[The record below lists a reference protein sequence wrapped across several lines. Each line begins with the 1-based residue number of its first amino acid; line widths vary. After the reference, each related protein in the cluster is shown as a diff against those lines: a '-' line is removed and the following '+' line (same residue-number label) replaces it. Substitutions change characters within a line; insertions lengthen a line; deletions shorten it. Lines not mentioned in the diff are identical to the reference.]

1 MIRKYMFGLAVAG
14 LTSLS
19 LLASTSAFAASDV
32 SSTPVNQN
40 PVTANQI
47 VTQATTT
54 QSSATTGGLIA
65 SSAGGAV
72 SAGGFGGS
80 LGGGGG
86 GGIGGFGGGGFGGGA
101 GGSGGASPTPA
112 GAPANQGSSLDRPSN
127 AVTFMNSREQGRAA
141 GNGDKRWGAWMMGA
155 YTSIENTQAGVE
167 LDGSVYNLVGGLDYM
182 VTDRVVVG
190 LSVSYENSNIDT
202 TFNRGKVESNGF
214 SVLPYVGI
222 ALNNTWSASVA
233 GGMSWVNYD
242 VARNNNTTTGSYDAD
257 RWLITANLN
266 GNYGFGRVRVMPMAG
281 VLYFEETSD
290 AYTESTGGVVASNK
304 TKLGRLTAGAKMG
317 YAFNSVMPFVKLV
330 GEYDFD
336 KNDPV
341 LISAGRFTHDEDFG
355 AQIGGGFD
363 FYGSSV
369 LSGTV
374 EGAYLSAG
382 REDLNVWTVSAR
394 LRARF

>member
-14 LTSLS
+14 LTSLG

-32 SSTPVNQN
+32 SNTPSLSNQVVST
-40 PVTANQI
+40 A
-47 VTQATTT
+47 ATT
-54 QSSATTGGLIA
+54 QSTSTTGSLIVSGA
-65 SSAGGAV
+65 SSALSG
-72 SAGGFGGS
+72 
-80 LGGGGG
+80 L
-86 GGIGGFGGGGFGGGA
+86 GGGGFGGGSI
-101 GGSGGASPTPA
+101 GGGGGGFAPGGGTGGGFAPGGGGGGGT
-112 GAPANQGSSLDRPSN
+112 GAPANQGSSLDRPNSN
-127 AVTFMNSREQGRAA
+127 ATTFLNSREQGRAA
-141 GNGDKRWGAWMMGA
+141 GNSDKRWGAWMMGA
-155 YTSIENTQAGVE
+155 YTSIENTQSGVQ
-167 LDGSVYNLVGGLDYM
+167 LDGDVYNLVGGLDYM

-190 LSVSYENSNIDT
+190 VSVSYENSNIDT

-214 SVLPYVGI
+214 SVLPYIGV
-222 ALNNTWSASVA
+222 ALNNTWSASLA
-233 GGMSWVNYD
+233 GGLSWVNYD
-242 VARNNNTTTGSYDAD
+242 VMRNSNAATGSYDAD
-257 RWLITANLN
+257 RWLISANLN

-281 VLYFEETSD
+281 LLYFEETGD
-290 AYTESTGGVVASNK
+290 AYTESTGAAVAGSK
-304 TKLGRLTAGAKMG
+304 SKLGRLTAGAKMG

-341 LISAGRFTHDEDFG
+341 QISAGRFTHDEDFG

-394 LRARF
+394 LRAKF